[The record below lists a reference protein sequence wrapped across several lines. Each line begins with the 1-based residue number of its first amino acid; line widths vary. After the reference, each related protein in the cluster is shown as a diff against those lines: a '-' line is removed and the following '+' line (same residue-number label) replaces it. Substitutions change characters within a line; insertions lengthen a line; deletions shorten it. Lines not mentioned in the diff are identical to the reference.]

1 MSYDGL
7 KPLLFSFLMTET
19 FDPAASE
26 IKAIFDRI
34 APVYDRLNDRLS
46 FGQHRIWKRMAVKW
60 SEVKPGDNALDVC
73 CGSGD
78 LALLLA
84 QQVGTKGR
92 VTGVDFACEQLK
104 IAKRRQMIKCPE
116 IATDWLEGDALALPF
131 EDSQFDCATMGYGL
145 RNVTNISLSLKELW
159 RVLKPGAKAA
169 ILDFHRPETSY
180 MQLFQSWYLASIVVP
195 TATDLGLKEEYAY
208 INPSV
213 ERFPTGKEQK
223 QLSQA
228 AGYSQAVHYPL
239 MGGMMGILV
248 LTK

>member
-1 MSYDGL
+1 
-7 KPLLFSFLMTET
+7 MTET
-19 FDPAASE
+19 VSPAASE

-46 FGQHRIWKRMAVKW
+46 FGQHRIWKLMAVKW
-60 SEVKPGDNALDVC
+60 SEAKLGDRALDIC

-84 QQVGTKGR
+84 KKVGEKGQ
-92 VTGVDFACEQLK
+92 VTGLDFACGQLA
-104 IAKRRQMIKCPE
+104 IAVTRQMVKCP
-116 IATDWLEGDALALPF
+116 TVPMNWLEGDALALPF
-131 EDSQFDCATMGYGL
+131 ADDRFDCATMGYGL
-145 RNVTNISLSLKELW
+145 RNVTNIPRSLEELL

-169 ILDFHRPETSY
+169 ILDFHRPEAGY
-180 MQLFQSWYLASIVVP
+180 MQLFQEWYLANIVVP
-195 TATDLGLKEEYAY
+195 TAENMGMKEEYAY

-213 ERFPTGKEQK
+213 ERFPTGSEQIE
-223 QLSQA
+223 LA
-228 AGYSQAVHYPL
+228 HGAGFSQAVHYPL